1 MTLKISSAPAVEPI
15 SLAEVKIHLRVN
27 SESYNQSIVYGSHVI
42 AAAYSLEGYS
52 FDVLG
57 YSTTVK
63 VTSGDNLTG
72 GTVDIKLQHSDD
84 NITFVDV
91 ASGSFTQITTLND
104 NMVYTK
110 AYTGTKQYL
119 RVVSTVAVAACTFGV
134 EIIKDDSETA
144 ENNLINSLITTA
156 REYCEKFQNRA
167 YINQTWEFW
176 MDAFPTSSG
185 IRLDLPPLVSVSSIK
200 YYDTSNVE
208 YTLDPVSYFTDTK
221 SEPGWVYLNYGY
233 TWPSITLREINAVCV
248 TYVAGYGA
256 TGTSTPAAVRQ
267 AILLLVGHFYEHRE
281 SVTDKQLINVPTAV
295 DSLLSLDRVWPI

>member
-1 MTLKISSAPAVEPI
+1 M
-15 SLAEVKIHLRVN
+15 
-27 SESYNQSIVYGSHVI
+27 
-42 AAAYSLEGYS
+42 
-52 FDVLG
+52 
-57 YSTTVK
+57 
-63 VTSGDNLTG
+63 
-72 GTVDIKLQHSDD
+72 
-84 NITFVDV
+84 
-91 ASGSFTQITTLND
+91 
-104 NMVYTK
+104 
-110 AYTGTKQYL
+110 
-119 RVVSTVAVAACTFGV
+119 
-134 EIIKDDSETA
+134 
-144 ENNLINSLITTA
+144 
-156 REYCEKFQNRA
+156 
-167 YINQTWEFW
+167 
-176 MDAFPTSSG
+176 
-185 IRLDLPPLVSVSSIK
+185 SVSSIK